1 LASCRDRENERY
13 QELASWHRSYRQTMD
28 EIETNIELGNR
39 SSSRSA
45 LDMFTS

>member
-13 QELASWHRSYRQTMD
+13 QELGSWHRSYRQTMD
-28 EIETNIELGNR
+28 EIETNMELGSR